1 MSNDAEQ
8 QQVLD
13 WDVEDDADRNRSAGF
28 RPSTKVVPLNS
39 PKMGSKAEEKPSIL
53 SRESTNG
60 LQETAMSHAA
70 ANDLDMELLLA
81 NQETDG
87 FVSLFSFSFSI
98 D

>member
-1 MSNDAEQ
+1 M
-8 QQVLD
+8 LD

-39 PKMGSKAEEKPSIL
+39 SPKNGSKAEEKPSIL
-53 SRESTNG
+53 SRESTSG

-70 ANDLDMELLLA
+70 ANDLDMELLLV

-87 FVSLFSFSFSI
+87 FVSLFFFFFSFSF